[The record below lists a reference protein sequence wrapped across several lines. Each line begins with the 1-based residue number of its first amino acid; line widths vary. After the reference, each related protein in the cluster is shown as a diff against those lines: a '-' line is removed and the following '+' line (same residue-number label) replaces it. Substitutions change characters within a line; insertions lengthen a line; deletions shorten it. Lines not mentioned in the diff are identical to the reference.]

1 MPEIDELLRRIEAE
15 KREFD
20 QTVQPPAAP
29 AAIERLRTH
38 ARDSLRTELPDG
50 YVRFLQHA
58 DGLDFNGYVIYGAS
72 EHEKPYL
79 AGLAEAN
86 AQLADPPAR
95 YVFYGETG
103 DELFAQDREGGAWVL
118 LDRPSLDV
126 IENFPSFEAM
136 LERMLHDAYE
146 S

>member
-20 QTVQPPAAP
+20 QTVQPPAAS

-38 ARDSLRTELPDG
+38 ARDSLRTELPDD
-50 YVRFLQHA
+50 YVRFLQRA
-58 DGLDFNGYVIYGAS
+58 DGLDFNGYVIYGTT
-72 EHEKPYL
+72 EHAKPYL

-86 AQLADPPAR
+86 ARLADPPAK

-103 DELFAQDREGGAWVL
+103 DELFAQDREGGAWVR

-126 IENFPSFEAM
+126 IENFPSYEAM